1 MLMSPFLLKGADVL
15 CLSLQH
21 MHPRI
26 GDVYVDVDV
35 NVGVDVN
42 VDVEELPRLTRIK
55 LRLLAST
62 RAVLQLVTVGA
73 VLRETARLPQ
83 AATVMSPATTSGPA
97 VVTSQ
102 MLAATVRI
110 SGS

>member
-21 MHPRI
+21 MHPR
-26 GDVYVDVDV
+26 DVDV
-35 NVGVDVN
+35 NVGVN
-42 VDVEELPRLTRIK
+42 VGELPRLTRIN

-73 VLRETARLPQ
+73 VLRETAKLPQ

-97 VVTSQ
+97 VMTSQ
-102 MLAATVRI
+102 KLAATVRI
-110 SGS
+110 SGSYAFMHVWY